1 MQAKGAKGGYEWV
14 ARSRDIVVAIQRP
27 NKSNRPKAQLT
38 MLSECA
44 WREGKGGEVA
54 ARAMEH
60 YLRPLFEEDGYRV
73 RISGGHAST
82 DYQGRDLEW
91 SDMGCVVKRPRHVKN
106 EVAYD
111 GCMTWEGSG
120 QLSGFHAG
128 KSNAIRINFYDKTRE
143 IEEKSGKTWFAD
155 LWGLTAGYQP
165 GVRVWRLEFQWG
177 REFFREHHIET
188 LDDYFREL
196 SGLWAK
202 SVKWFSFRKPSE
214 TDSQRSRWDVADWWV
229 ALSVWRMSEAGPL
242 PKVKQVRP
250 KFERQCP
257 ALYGYITSVMA
268 ITGAETEYQALD
280 WALREMRAKKGAAGL
295 AEMLAAKR
303 LRYDGFTMADA

>member
-1 MQAKGAKGGYEWV
+1 M
-14 ARSRDIVVAIQRP
+14 R
-27 NKSNRPKAQLT
+27 
-38 MLSECA
+38 
-44 WREGKGGEVA
+44 
-54 ARAMEH
+54 
-60 YLRPLFEEDGYRV
+60 
-73 RISGGHAST
+73 
-82 DYQGRDLEW
+82 
-91 SDMGCVVKRPRHVKN
+91 CVVKRPRHVKN

-111 GCMTWEGSG
+111 GCMTWQGSG

-143 IEEKSGKTWFAD
+143 IEEKSGKTWFVD
-155 LWGLTAGYQP
+155 LWERHVGYVP
-165 GVRVWRLEFQWG
+165 DAKVWRCEGQFG
-177 REFFREHHIET
+177 REVLHEHHIET
-188 LDDYFREL
+188 LDDYLRERPR
-196 SGLWAK
+196 LWAHFM
-202 SVKWFSFRKPSE
+202 KWFSFRKPSE
-214 TDSQRSRWDVADWWV
+214 TDSQRSRWEVADWWAV
-229 ALSVWRMSEAGPL
+229 LSAWQLSEAGPL

-303 LRYDGFTMADA
+303 LLYDGFTMADG